1 MPTLTIGTR
10 TYTVSR
16 ERVIRAA
23 ERLRKLG
30 EARRAHSID
39 KAKTQ
44 LARTASAA
52 GGAAKSAANAAKQA
66 AAVLLSQGVTE
77 I

>member
-10 TYTVSR
+10 TYTVSH

-23 ERLRKLG
+23 ERLRKLS
-30 EARRAHSID
+30 EARRAHSVD

-44 LARTASAA
+44 LARAAASSDSSS
-52 GGAAKSAANAAKQA
+52 GNAAKQA
-66 AAVLLSQGVTE
+66 AAVLLSQGVSE

>member
-1 MPTLTIGTR
+1 MPTLTIGKR

-23 ERLRKLG
+23 ERLHKLS
-30 EARRAHSID
+30 EARRASGIE

-44 LARTASAA
+44 LARAAA
-52 GGAAKSAANAAKQA
+52 GSGDSADNAAKQA

>member
-16 ERVIRAA
+16 ERVVRAA

-30 EARRAHSID
+30 EVRRAQSID

-44 LARTASAA
+44 LARAAAA
-52 GGAAKSAANAAKQA
+52 GSSENSSGNAAKQA
-66 AAVLLSQGVTE
+66 AAMLLSQGITE